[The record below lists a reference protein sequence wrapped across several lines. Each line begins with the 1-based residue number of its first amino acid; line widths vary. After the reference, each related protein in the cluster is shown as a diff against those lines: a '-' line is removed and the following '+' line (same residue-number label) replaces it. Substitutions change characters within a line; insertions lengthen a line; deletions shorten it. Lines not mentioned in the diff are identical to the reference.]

1 MSDVVVDHGES
12 PALVALMLADIL
24 IPEKKLHSVFSR
36 TSLWRLRRSGMPVYK
51 VPSVG
56 VCVKPSDLK
65 EHLECVAHLTE
76 SSE

>member
-1 MSDVVVDHGES
+1 MSEVVVDES
-12 PALVALMLADIL
+12 ETPALAALMLADVL
-24 IPEKKLHSVFSR
+24 IPEKKLHSVYSR
-36 TSLWRLRRSGMPVYK
+36 TSLWRLRQNGMPVYK

-65 EHLECVAHLTE
+65 EHLQCTALVYE